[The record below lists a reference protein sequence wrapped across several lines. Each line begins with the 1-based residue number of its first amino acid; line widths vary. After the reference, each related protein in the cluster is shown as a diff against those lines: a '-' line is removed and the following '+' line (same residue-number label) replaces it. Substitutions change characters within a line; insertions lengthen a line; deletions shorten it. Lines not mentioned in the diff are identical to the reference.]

1 MAFVSRK
8 SMRNNYRGTNNNNTQ
23 QSTRKETTSE
33 AVTNRD
39 FIVICADK
47 SGRVATFTENDKYI
61 ASYSKYSNDSKL
73 NMFEQLRDVLWS
85 IPCHS
90 EELLD
95 KQVAIYVPSA
105 ICFINSKDNKN
116 LGDMYRSDK
125 YESCQ
130 DIMLEVSEMLNA
142 RALNCFIVDIQGSG
156 ATIVQHAYEYVREE
170 SKRANAAA
178 DGVEYVAPSKA
189 AKASDPLADKI
200 AELKIQ
206 LADAMIAGDDDKV
219 AKLQSALAVLESGK
233 VAPKAEPK
241 ATEAEVVDEFANV
254 EL

>member
-8 SMRNNYRGTNNNNTQ
+8 SMRNNYRGTNNSNTQ

-47 SGRVATFTENDKYI
+47 SGRVATFSENDKYI
-61 ASYSKYSNDSKL
+61 ASYSKYSNDIKL

-85 IPCHS
+85 IPSHS

-105 ICFINSKDNKN
+105 ICGN

-142 RALNCFIVDIQGSG
+142 RALNCFVVDIRGSQ

-189 AKASDPLADKI
+189 AKSSDPLADKI

-206 LADAMIAGDDDKV
+206 LADAMISGDDDKV
-219 AKLQSALAVLESGK
+219 AKLQSALAVLDSGR
-233 VAPKAEPK
+233 VAPKTESK